1 MKKIIILASLVFA
14 AHSAIAEQAVQIVFN
29 ALNIRNG
36 VTNVVGTRTKTVTDT
51 NRVNGFVSA
60 ATNAFPNKNRMD
72 AGMLLIIRALSEKI
86 EANESDNEN
95 VALRQFIEDANAR
108 VRTKIWNEQADEDA
122 ADRETP

>member
-14 AHSAIAEQAVQIVFN
+14 AHAAMGEQAVQIVFN

-60 ATNAFPNKNRMD
+60 ATNAFPNKSRLD
-72 AGMLLIIRALSEKI
+72 AGMLLIIRATSEKI

-95 VALRQFIEDANAR
+95 DALRQFIEDANAR
-108 VRTKIWNEQADEDA
+108 VRTKIWNEQADEEAERLD
-122 ADRETP
+122 D